1 MLIYKKLAAIAT
13 IAISVVIP
21 KQLTISVPEFV
32 SYGLFK
38 YTEKDI
44 NCLAQN
50 IYFEARGEPIEGKIA
65 VAQVTINRLNHK
77 TQFEKTICGVVYAP
91 KQFSWTEQHNK
102 IKDIKRWQES
112 RLLAKQIISGN
123 LKLIKFSA
131 LYFHNQSVKPKWAKK
146 HQYLATIGSHS
157 FYA

>member
-1 MLIYKKLAAIAT
+1 MLIYKKLAAIVT
-13 IAISVVIP
+13 IAISVIIP
-21 KQLTISVPEFV
+21 KQLTVSTPEFV

-38 YTEKDI
+38 YSEKDI
-44 NCLAQN
+44 QCLAQN
-50 IYFEARGEPIEGKIA
+50 IYFEARGEPIEGRIA

-102 IKDIKRWQES
+102 IKDVKRWQES
-112 RLLAKQIISGN
+112 IWLAKQIISGK

-131 LYFHNQSVKPKWAKK
+131 LYFHNLTVIPKWTKK
-146 HQYLATIGSHS
+146 HIYLATIGNHI

>member
-1 MLIYKKLAAIAT
+1 MLIYKKLAAIVT
-13 IAISVVIP
+13 IAISVVMP
-21 KQLTISVPEFV
+21 NNLTVSTPEFV

-38 YTEKDI
+38 YSEKDI
-44 NCLAQN
+44 QCLAQN

-77 TQFEKTICGVVYAP
+77 IHFEKTICGVVYAH

-102 IKDIKRWQES
+102 IKDWKQWREAKY
-112 RLLAKQIISGN
+112 LAKIIITGQI
-123 LKLIKFSA
+123 KLPKFPA
-131 LYFHNQSVKPKWAKK
+131 LYFHNQTVLPKWAKK
-146 HQYLATIGSHS
+146 HTFLATIGSHS